1 MRLYNTRRRLVN
13 RNVSRCLVDWDK
25 NSRSKLQF
33 KVKQFLKPFW
43 EKHVVYEE
51 FPVFGTRMKVD
62 IVNATKYIAVEVNG
76 QQHGTFNKFFHGNS
90 RHKYFQSLS
99 RDWKKE
105 EWLDKNGFELIV
117 IEYNEVDELSE
128 LFIKEKFDISI

>member
-1 MRLYNTRRRLVN
+1 MI
-13 RNVSRCLVDWDK
+13 DWK
-25 NSRSKLQF
+25 KKSRSNLQF

-62 IVNATKYIAVEVNG
+62 IVNVTKYIAVEVNG
-76 QQHGTFNKFFHGNS
+76 QQHGSFNKFFHNNS
-90 RHKYFQSLS
+90 RYNYFQSLN

-105 EWLDKNGFELIV
+105 EWLEKNSFQVIV
-117 IEYNEVDELSE
+117 IEYNEVDFLTEE
-128 LFIKEKFDISI
+128 FIKEKFDISI

>member
-1 MRLYNTRRRLVN
+1 LRLYNIRGRLIN
-13 RNVSRCLVDWDK
+13 KNVSKHLIDWK
-25 NSRSKLQF
+25 KKSRSNLQF

-62 IVNATKYIAVEVNG
+62 IVNVTKYIAVEVNG
-76 QQHGTFNKFFHGNS
+76 QQHGSFNKFFHNNS
-90 RHKYFQSLS
+90 RYNYFQSLN

-105 EWLDKNGFELIV
+105 EWLEKNSFQVIV
-117 IEYNEVDELSE
+117 IEYNEVDFLTEE
-128 LFIKEKFDISI
+128 FIKEKFDISI